1 MDIPNLHDATLLDLS
16 LQWGKT
22 STLIARFQG
31 GHGQLIVLTVLDVK
45 LLHCPRENPWGPSVS
60 VNDVSSTPGSGAD
73 LHRIAIEIQSGDT
86 ILVEGNAVEW
96 AVESASAASPV
107 ARRLLG
113 DGA

>member
-22 STLIARFQG
+22 STLTARFQR
-31 GHGQLIVLTVLDVK
+31 GHGHLVVLTVSDVK
-45 LLHCPRENPWGPSVS
+45 LLHCPHENPWGPSVS
-60 VNDVSSTPGSGAD
+60 VNDVMSTPGSGAG

-96 AVESASAASPV
+96 TVESDTA
-107 ARRLLG
+107 
-113 DGA
+113 